1 MGRLIYFIF
10 VSHTLDKVP
19 QPVLLHELNT
29 FWLSVCYITSF
40 QNSCQLSVF
49 TF

>member
-10 VSHTLDKVP
+10 VMQTLDKVP

-29 FWLSVCYITSF
+29 F
-40 QNSCQLSVF
+40 
-49 TF
+49 